1 MDLKTLFSSEYS
13 PLRRLAQKSINCYE
27 VTLRHF
33 DRHLAQVPNRVPG
46 PANTS
51 DLTDLTVARFLAAR
65 ERETC
70 RATAARD
77 RVQLLA
83 LWRYAARKRYVDQ
96 WPEVPIIRAP
106 TRTPTGYTVEEVA
119 QLIREARTM
128 PGAVSGIE
136 ASLWWGSLLLV
147 LWESGERITATL
159 ATRWREV
166 DLAGRRITFRA
177 ETRKNQT
184 RDITRS
190 LSAQTANLLG
200 ARAGAA
206 GDLVWPWD
214 RDPCILWYRLKAI
227 AKRAGVQYRGFHGI
241 RRAAV
246 SYVEAACP
254 GAGQRLADHSSPQ
267 ITVRSYLDPR
277 IVPQGPSAT
286 ELLPPLDLD
295 GPAKRKSE

>member
-1 MDLKTLFSSEYS
+1 MDLETLFLTEYS
-13 PLRRLAQKSINCYE
+13 PLRRLGQKSINCYN

-33 DRHLAQVPNRVPG
+33 ARHLAKLPNREPG
-46 PANTS
+46 PPKTS
-51 DLTDLTVARFLAAR
+51 DLTDLTVARFLAIR

-83 LWRYAARKRYVDQ
+83 LWRYASRKRYVEQ

-106 TRTPTGYTVEEVA
+106 SRTPTGYTAAEVSM
-119 QLIREARTM
+119 LIREARRI
-128 PGAVSGIE
+128 PGAVSGVP
-136 ASLWWGSLLLV
+136 AGLWWSSLLLV

-166 DLAGRRITFRA
+166 DLQAQRITFRA

-184 RDITRS
+184 RDLTRQIS
-190 LSAQTANLLG
+190 PQTADLLNSRTRM
-200 ARAGAA
+200 ANE
-206 GDLVWPWD
+206 LVWPWD
-214 RDPCILWYRLKAI
+214 RSPGLLWRRMQGI

-241 RRAAV
+241 RRAAI

-267 ITVRSYLDPR
+267 ITIKSYLDPR
-277 IVPQGPSAT
+277 IVPQGPAAT
-286 ELLPPLDLD
+286 DLLPPLDLS
-295 GPAKRKSE
+295 AE

>member
-1 MDLKTLFSSEYS
+1 MELETLFSAEYS
-13 PLRRLAQKSINCYE
+13 PLRRLAQKSINCYQ

-33 DRHLAQVPNRVPG
+33 ARHLATVPG
-46 PANTS
+46 REPGPPKVS

-83 LWRYAARKRYVDQ
+83 LWRYASRKRYVEQ

-106 TRTPTGYTVEEVA
+106 SRTPTGYTAHEVA
-119 QLIREARTM
+119 LLIREARKM
-128 PGAVSGIE
+128 PGTVCGIP
-136 ASLWWGSLLLV
+136 AGLWWSSLLLV

-166 DLAGRRITFRA
+166 DLASQRITFRA

-184 RDITRS
+184 RDITRQIS
-190 LSAQTANLLG
+190 PQTADLLTG
-200 ARAGAA
+200 RIRMAGE
-206 GDLVWPWD
+206 LVWPWD
-214 RDPCILWYRLKAI
+214 RSVCLLWKRLQGI

-267 ITVRSYLDPR
+267 ITIKSYLDPR
-277 IVPQGPSAT
+277 IVPQGPAAT
-286 ELLPPLDLD
+286 DLLPKLDLS
-295 GPAKRKSE
+295 AES